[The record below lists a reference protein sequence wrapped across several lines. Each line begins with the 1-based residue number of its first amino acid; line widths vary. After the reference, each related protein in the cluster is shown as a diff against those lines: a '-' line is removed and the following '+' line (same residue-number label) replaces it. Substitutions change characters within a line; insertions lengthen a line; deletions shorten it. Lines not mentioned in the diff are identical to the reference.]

1 MYYLSVPCG
10 KPDAVSG
17 RSNSS
22 RLTFERAE
30 EVLACDR
37 YEDAVALA
45 RKTISGAEKLGGLA
59 YAISENR
66 NVIGVKSNATPVI
79 CPFPRLHDDLV
90 DKSKDNLGVCTYV
103 RKRGNETWLGRER
116 FERHISL

>member
-1 MYYLSVPCG
+1 MYHVSVLCG

-17 RSNSS
+17 RSSS
-22 RLTFERAE
+22 SKLTFERVE

-37 YEDAVALA
+37 CEDAVALP
-45 RKTISGAEKLGGLA
+45 RKTISGAEKLRGLA

-66 NVIGVKSNATPVI
+66 NVIGVKPNTTPVI
-79 CPFPRLHDDLV
+79 CPFPRLHDDLI

-103 RKRGNETWLGRER
+103 RKRGNETRLGRER
-116 FERHISL
+116 FERHIYL